1 MRPHTTRSTW
11 KVVLLAGAVAVFGY
25 FLLHGTAEHDAAYSA
40 IGLASVGCVALG
52 IRTWRPADL
61 AGWLALAAGNLSFVL
76 GDGVYGVYQFF
87 LHRPTPFPSIADA
100 FYLAGYPFLIV
111 GVTRLTRDPTERGRS
126 RESFADA
133 AIVAIGALALSW
145 HFLMG
150 PYATDPSAG
159 TFAKL
164 VNLAYPALDL
174 GVLFIVLQ
182 GLLFGVARREVHRLI
197 AAAMIAMVVSDF
209 AYDVLALHGSYAA
222 GNPVDAG
229 WLANYVLVGAAA
241 LHPSMALRRGDEAPA
256 RKPGTVRRLPA
267 VAIAGFTAPA
277 ILLVGALLGSHSDV
291 APLAVISIV
300 EVALVVARMWWMLRA
315 IAEQAR
321 SIESAL
327 DAKTQLEV
335 ELRHLAFHD
344 SLTGL
349 ANRALLYDR
358 VEHALAA
365 ASSGRGSVAVCFCD
379 LDGFKTINDSLGH
392 LVGDAM
398 LVAAGKR
405 LAAVV
410 RPGDTVARLGGD
422 EFAILM
428 EDLDDPT
435 TAMAV
440 AERAVSVLHHPVE
453 VEGRVITLSASVGVA
468 IGDLDTTTEVL
479 LSQADSAMYAA
490 KGAGRDRF
498 EVFEQTMLART
509 LERLEITN
517 SFAGALERGEFL
529 LEYQPQF
536 SLRDGKLE
544 GFEALI
550 RWQHPRLGLVAPQ
563 RFVSLAE
570 ETGYIVPI
578 GRWVIEQAC
587 EQAALWS
594 AQYGA
599 PLEISVNVAARQL
612 EDPLLVDDVRTAISV
627 SGIRADQLVIEVTES
642 TLVRDTIRVLGALAD
657 LKAVG
662 VRLAIDD
669 FGTGYS
675 SLSYL
680 RQFPIDLLKID
691 KSFVDPLVDPS
702 GEGNALIVTIVGLA
716 HSLGLRTVAEGIE
729 HSTQHT
735 QLARLGCDSAQGFL
749 MSRPLDVDAA
759 SGLVAAESTDDE
771 HRATWPRVAPGR

>member
-1 MRPHTTRSTW
+1 MRPDATRSTW
-11 KVVLLAGAVAVFGY
+11 MLVVLVGAVAIFGY
-25 FLLHGTAEHDAAYSA
+25 FLLRGTAEHDVAYSA

-52 IRTWRPADL
+52 IRRWRPADL
-61 AGWLALAAGNLSFVL
+61 AGWLAIAAGNLSFVL
-76 GDGVYGVYQFF
+76 GDGVYGVYQFL
-87 LHRPTPFPSIADA
+87 LHRPIPFPSIADA

-111 GVTRLTRDPTERGRS
+111 GVTRLTRDETEGGRS

-133 AIVAIGALALSW
+133 AIIAIGALALSW

-150 PYATDPSAG
+150 PYANNASVG

-182 GLLFGVARREVHRLI
+182 GLLFGGARLGVHRLI
-197 AAAMIAMVVSDF
+197 AVAMVAMVVSDF
-209 AYDVLALHGSYAA
+209 VYDVLELHGSYSA

-241 LHPSMALRRGDEAPA
+241 LHPSMALRRGEKAFA
-256 RKPGTVRRLPA
+256 RRPGVVRRLPV

-277 ILLVGALLGSHSDV
+277 ILLVGALAGNHSDV
-291 APLAVISIV
+291 APLALISIV
-300 EVALVVARMWWMLRA
+300 EFALVVVRMSWMLRA

-321 SIESAL
+321 SIENTL

-349 ANRALLYDR
+349 AKRALLYDR

-365 ASSGRGSVAVCFCD
+365 ASRGHGSVAVCFCD

-398 LVAAGKR
+398 LLAAGKR

-490 KGAGRDRF
+490 KSAGRDRF
-498 EVFEQTMLART
+498 EVFEQAMLART

-536 SLRDGKLE
+536 SLRDGRLE

-550 RWQHPRLGLVAPQ
+550 RWEHPRLGLIAPL
-563 RFVSLAE
+563 RFVGLAE

-594 AQYGA
+594 AQRGA
-599 PLEISVNVAARQL
+599 ALAISVNLAARQL
-612 EDPLLVDDVRTAISV
+612 EDPALVDDVRTAISV

-642 TLVRDTIRVLGALAD
+642 TLVLDTKRVLDVLAD
-657 LKAVG
+657 LKAIG

-691 KSFVDPLVDPS
+691 KSFVDPLADPS
-702 GEGNALIVTIVGLA
+702 GEGDALIITIVGLA

-729 HSTQHT
+729 HSSQHS
-735 QLARLGCDSAQGFL
+735 QLALLGCDSAQGFL
-749 MSRPLDVDAA
+749 LSRPLGIDAA
-759 SGLVAAESTDDE
+759 SDLVAAESTGDE
-771 HRATWPRVAPGR
+771 SRAARSRLAPER